1 MTEKGATFHRVQIQF
16 TAVSDPA
23 LIAAA
28 TRHGLRRP
36 VLAARLAGWA
46 LLLLA
51 VLSLA
56 VTGDLS
62 PALLAGGAAL
72 AVVVPVALLNHTA
85 RGLRSE
91 QVTTYE
97 ISEGGIASS
106 DAESRHSYAWR
117 AVRSVE
123 HLSGQL
129 LFRMRGARLLPVPTA
144 GLSPAEIEQV
154 LGTASANGLP
164 VRRLAPGFQPVG

>member
-1 MTEKGATFHRVQIQF
+1 MPVMPATVFQVQIQF

-46 LLLLA
+46 FLLLA
-51 VLSLA
+51 ALSLA

-62 PALLAGGAAL
+62 PALLLGGAVL
-72 AVVVPVALLNHTA
+72 AVLVPVFLINRTA
-85 RGLRSE
+85 RGLRNE

-97 ISEGGIASS
+97 ISTAGIASS
-106 DAESRHSYAWR
+106 NAESRHSYAWR

-123 HLSGQL
+123 QLSGQL
-129 LFRMRGARLLPVPTA
+129 LFRLGGTRLLPVPTA
-144 GLSPAEIEQV
+144 GLSPDEIEQV
-154 LGTASANGLP
+154 LGTATANGLP
-164 VRRLAPGFQPVG
+164 VRRLSGVFQPVG

>member
-1 MTEKGATFHRVQIQF
+1 MPETSATFLQVQIQI

-72 AVVVPVALLNHTA
+72 AVLVPVILLNHTA
-85 RGLRSE
+85 RSLRTG

-97 ISEGGIASS
+97 ISKGGIASS
-106 DAESRHSYAWR
+106 NAESRHSYAWR

-129 LFRMRGARLLPVPTA
+129 LFRMGGARLLPVPTA
-144 GLSPAEIEQV
+144 GLSPSEIEQV
-154 LGTASANGLP
+154 MGTASANGLP
-164 VRRLAPGFQPVG
+164 VRRLSGAFQSVG

>member
-1 MTEKGATFHRVQIQF
+1 MQIQI

-36 VLAARLAGWA
+36 VLAARLVGWA
-46 LLLLA
+46 FLLLA
-51 VLSLA
+51 ALSLA

-62 PALLAGGAAL
+62 PTLLVGGAAL
-72 AVVVPVALLNHTA
+72 AVLVPVALLNHTA
-85 RGLRSE
+85 RSLRTE

-97 ISEGGIASS
+97 ISTGGIASS
-106 DAESRHSYAWR
+106 NTESRHSYAWR

-154 LGTASANGLP
+154 LGAASANGLR
-164 VRRLAPGFQPVG
+164 VRRFA

>member
-1 MTEKGATFHRVQIQF
+1 MQIQI
-16 TAVSDPA
+16 TAVADPA

-36 VLAARLAGWA
+36 VLAARLAGWTV
-46 LLLLA
+46 LLLA
-51 VLSLA
+51 ALSLA

-62 PALLAGGAAL
+62 PALLTGGAVL
-72 AVVVPVALLNHTA
+72 AVLVPLILLNHTA
-85 RGLRSE
+85 RGLRTE

-97 ISEGGIASS
+97 ISTSGIASS

-144 GLSPAEIEQV
+144 GLSPAQIEQV
-154 LGTASANGLP
+154 LGAASANGLP
-164 VRRLAPGFQPVG
+164 VRRFAH

>member
-1 MTEKGATFHRVQIQF
+1 MPGPEATFLQVQIQI

-28 TRHGLRRP
+28 SRHGLRRP

-46 LLLLA
+46 FLLLA

-56 VTGDLS
+56 VTGELS

-72 AVVVPVALLNHTA
+72 AVLVPLILLNHTA
-85 RGLRSE
+85 RSLRTE

-97 ISEGGIASS
+97 ISADGIASS
-106 DAESRHSYAWR
+106 NAESRHSYAWR

-129 LFRMRGARLLPVPTA
+129 LFRLRGARLLPVPTA

-154 LGTASANGLP
+154 LGVASAHGLP
-164 VRRLAPGFQPVG
+164 VRRFTRSFQPVG